1 MKTEVILIL
10 ILTLINLS
18 CGETCGTQTG
28 VTKKEDCTKVSL
40 SSIEKKAGVRC
51 CYETYTDDG
60 QEAKNCVALIKS
72 QVNDYKQ
79 TLETDFGYTNVKV
92 ECNSKWLNFSI
103 LLIGLFALLF

>member
-40 SSIEKKAGVRC
+40 SSIEKKGGISC
-51 CYETYTDDG
+51 CYESYKEDG
-60 QEAKNCVALIKS
+60 EDAQDCVPLIKS
-72 QVNDYKQ
+72 EVNNYKQ
-79 TLETDFGYTNVKV
+79 TLETDFGYTNVKI

-103 LLIGLFALLF
+103 LLI